1 MKPSSEQE
9 QIQDKSFEFA
19 QSIFAATRYVISS
32 QQVRTTLVPKLVLT
46 SPRRRWSRAL
56 GSNAETIL
64 TDVMLTSHWLRL
76 IWPSR
81 KNALLLLTS
90 GTHSHLA

>member
-46 SPRRRWSRAL
+46 SPRRR
-56 GSNAETIL
+56 
-64 TDVMLTSHWLRL
+64 
-76 IWPSR
+76 
-81 KNALLLLTS
+81 
-90 GTHSHLA
+90 